1 MKITAVKIHHVEW
14 DRGPYHW
21 RDGIMPKGPLART
34 ALLRIL
40 TDEGIVDASTEID
53 GEGYAQPWD
62 EPGLG
67 IEVDWDWI
75 EKHTVGVEE

>member
-1 MKITAVKIHHVEW
+1 
-14 DRGPYHW
+14 
-21 RDGIMPKGPLART
+21 
-34 ALLRIL
+34 
-40 TDEGIVDASTEID
+40 VDASTEID

>member
-1 MKITAVKIHHVEW
+1 MMCAIHGSSIASLHAACAIHNTRYFERLVPETYYA
-14 DRGPYHW
+14 PP
-21 RDGIMPKGPLART
+21 GIA
-34 ALLRIL
+34 
-40 TDEGIVDASTEID
+40 DASTEID

-67 IEVDWDWI
+67 IEVDWEWI